1 MKNKKVEDIPEVSF
15 SNRLQKNFEF
25 DVVTNHEVLRD
36 NIPSTH
42 NPFRPAR
49 LHFYSILFILKG
61 KGKHFIDFKT
71 YNYKRGSI
79 IFIAK
84 DQVHAFE
91 RNVDRKAIFFIFT
104 EKFLEKSNL
113 GSNLMQQINLYNYHL
128 YPPILQLEESEISF
142 FETLARRI
150 RQEYYTTEDFATE
163 EIIASLLKIFLLT
176 AERIRKKKTY
186 VLVQSNYYPTFLAFQ
201 KLVQENLLQNRKVQF
216 YAQALNISTKKLNR
230 IVQEIMNKPV
240 KEYIHEQ
247 LIMEIKRFLMNTD
260 LSIKE
265 IAYKTGFDEP
275 TNFVKYFKKNTS
287 STPSAF
293 RKDF

>member
-1 MKNKKVEDIPEVSF
+1 MKKIDSIPEVAF
-15 SNRLQKNFEF
+15 PNRLQKNFEF

-61 KGKHFIDFKT
+61 EGKHFIDFKP
-71 YNYKRGSI
+71 YQYKRGSI

-91 RNVDRKAIFFIFT
+91 RNLKRKAIFFVFT
-104 EKFLEKSNL
+104 EKFLEKSSL

-150 RQEYYTTEDFATE
+150 RREFDAPEDFATE
-163 EIIASLLKIFLLT
+163 EIIASRLKVFLLLS
-176 AERIRKKKTY
+176 ERIRKKRTY
-186 VLVQSNYYPTFLAFQ
+186 VPVHSNYYPTFLAFQ
-201 KLVQENLLQNRKVQF
+201 KLVKQHLSKNRKVQF
-216 YAQALNISTKKLNR
+216 YAQQLGISTKKLNR
-230 IVQEIMNKPV
+230 IVQEVIQKPV

-247 LIMEIKRFLMNTD
+247 LIMEIKRLLMNTD

-275 TNFVKYFKKNTS
+275 TNFVKYFKKKTEM
-287 STPSAF
+287 TPSAF
-293 RKDF
+293 RKEF

>member
-1 MKNKKVEDIPEVSF
+1 MKKVDAIPEVEF
-15 SNRLQKNFEF
+15 PNRLQKKFEF

-61 KGKHFIDFKT
+61 EGKHFIDFKT
-71 YNYKRGSI
+71 YQYKRGSI

-91 RNVDRKAIFFIFT
+91 RNVNRKAIFFVFT
-104 EKFLEKSNL
+104 AKFLEKSSL

-128 YPPILQLEESEISF
+128 YDPILQLEESEIGF

-150 RQEYYTTEDFATE
+150 RAEYDAHDDFATE
-163 EIIASLLKIFLLT
+163 EIIGSMLKIFLLM
-176 AERIRKKKTY
+176 AERIRKKRTY
-186 VLVQSNYYPTFLAFQ
+186 VPIHSTYYPTFLSFQ
-201 KLVQENLLQNRKVQF
+201 NLLNQHLSESRKVQY
-216 YAQALNISTKKLNR
+216 YAQRLGISTKKLNR
-230 IVQEIMNKPV
+230 IVQEIIQKPV

-247 LIMEIKRFLMNTD
+247 LIMEIKRLLMNTD

-275 TNFVKYFKKNTS
+275 TNFVKYFKKKTLL
-287 STPSAF
+287 TPSSF
-293 RKDF
+293 RKEF